1 LLADAAPAVVAGDVQ
16 GQATIEPTP

>member
-1 LLADAAPAVVAGDVQ
+1 LLADAAPAVVAGEVQ

>member
-1 LLADAAPAVVAGDVQ
+1 LLADAAPAVVAGEVH